1 MRVAIAYS
9 SKDRIDKTKKTLKPL
24 LSKQF
29 DTWWFDGSQTEE
41 GQTYHADR
49 CDKVKAAIRLTGG
62 SCRYIVTA
70 LTALL
75 AHTEG
80 VSEVPYD
87 YIGLVEND
95 VMLHENWFDKTIELF
110 DTGKAHGLEVGA
122 VSARSYVD
130 RVLVQCDGFAVMH
143 NLGAGMV
150 IFSRTAAELILNYY
164 RTGMTT
170 ENRKV
175 FAMLSG
181 VDIGPYWAFK
191 GMDHMLV
198 ADWSWDRMLA
208 QHGLASL
215 ALTPA
220 KVTQLEKIKDQGLAL
235 TKKPV
240 KELDN
245 PKAFTK
251 YARNLERVRKGE
263 AIFPVTPGL
272 RLFYG
277 DTWTIFPHQLPSL
290 GAVYSGDWRFQWA
303 LAYGCFAWKA
313 GPGLA
318 DEACST
324 PVRWDNPPIVH
335 IPVMGAI
342 DVLVSGGDKGGQVKV
357 EDESSGF
364 TCSPGMPPEADAGS
378 LAISVPG
385 HCSYRT
391 IKVTAL
397 TPGLVFYGIRSKEP
411 QLYLP
416 QIKFNSNVL
425 PPQ

>member
-1 MRVAIAYS
+1 MRVGIAFS
-9 SKDRIDKTKKTLKPL
+9 SKDRTDKTKRTLKPL

-29 DTWWFDGSQTEE
+29 DLWWWDGSQTEE
-41 GQTYHADR
+41 GQAYHADR
-49 CDKVKAAIRLTGG
+49 CDKVHTAITLTGG
-62 SCRYIVTA
+62 SCRYIVCA
-70 LTALL
+70 LTTLL
-75 AHTEG
+75 EYGREEG
-80 VSEVPYD
+80 AAYD
-87 YIGLVEND
+87 FIGLVEND
-95 VMLHENWFDKTIELF
+95 VMLHENWFDKTIGLF
-110 DTGKAHGLEVGA
+110 EAGKKYGLEVGA
-122 VSARSYVD
+122 VSARCYVD
-130 RVLVQCDGFAVMH
+130 RVLIQCDGFAVMH

-150 IFSRTAAELILNYY
+150 IFSRTAAELVLNYY

-215 ALTPA
+215 ALTPTKA
-220 KVTQLEKIKDQGLAL
+220 SQLEKIKDQGLAL
-235 TKKPV
+235 AKKPV

-245 PKAFTK
+245 PKALARYT
-251 YARNLERVRKGE
+251 RNLERIRKGE
-263 AIFPVTPGL
+263 VIFPVTPGM

-290 GAVYSGDWRFQWA
+290 GAVYSGDWRFKWS
-303 LAYGCFAWKA
+303 LGYGCFAWKA
-313 GPGLA
+313 GPGEVT
-318 DEACST
+318 DETAV
-324 PVRWDNPPIVH
+324 PVKWDNPPIVE
-335 IPVMGAI
+335 IPVVGSI
-342 DVLVSGGDKGGQVKV
+342 DVLVSGGEKGGQVRV
-357 EDESSGF
+357 DDESSGF
-364 TCSPGMPPEADAGS
+364 TCSPGLMPEDQVGT

-385 HCSYRT
+385 AFSCRT

-397 TPGLVFYGIRSKEP
+397 TPGLIFYGIRSKEP

-416 QIKFNSNVL
+416 HIKFSFHSL
-425 PPQ
+425 PPL